1 MINYGADLTARLQ
14 KAGKGLGLGL
24 LLSSTFPGRTL
35 LLRQNKSR
43 AGGKS
48 VPVEADVQTNAAAAE
63 RSWQARSEE
72 PQIHSNT
79 LRINK
84 LKQSLRK
91 A

>member
-1 MINYGADLTARLQ
+1 M
-14 KAGKGLGLGL
+14 GLGL

-48 VPVEADVQTNAAAAE
+48 VPVRADVQTNAAAAAAAAAE
-63 RSWQARSEE
+63 RSWQVGSEE

-79 LRINK
+79 VRINN
-84 LKQSLRK
+84 LNQSLREV
-91 A
+91 